1 MFPLFVT
8 DNAADLTFAHSKL
21 AGNRTLTPAASIQ
34 LPNLTN
40 LCICQLCFATR
51 LPLATVTMMP
61 AVRNTLLNII
71 LLCSSI
77 QMERI
82 TARRIITTVQDI

>member
-1 MFPLFVT
+1 
-8 DNAADLTFAHSKL
+8 
-21 AGNRTLTPAASIQ
+21 
-34 LPNLTN
+34 
-40 LCICQLCFATR
+40 
-51 LPLATVTMMP
+51 LATVTMMP